1 MLDMPENQELQD
13 KLKELEE
20 YVSKSKNVREMNLAD
35 IVKEVQSGVVHIIH
49 ATKNAETSELERA
62 ASGTGFI
69 VKGRLVTNYHVIHQ
83 CPENSVVVIRTYD
96 SPAKLSD
103 CLKLNHDDLV
113 KRTITAS
120 DEQHC
125 DYVVLDIPELKEKD
139 LYNFSLASYK
149 SKQVGDSILF
159 LGYPFEHLN
168 LVCHA
173 GIISSI
179 YKSNN
184 SIIDTIQVD
193 ASVNPSNSGGPLIDP
208 ETGNVIGIITRK
220 ATGLHKTFEELR
232 SILQENI
239 DIISS
244 STSLGMMSIGGVDPV
259 QGIIASQSQILQLTH
274 HIERSAN
281 VGIGYAFSV
290 EELMNEN
297 FYVV

>member
-1 MLDMPENQELQD
+1 M
-13 KLKELEE
+13 
-20 YVSKSKNVREMNLAD
+20 SLAD
-35 IVKEVQSGVVHIIH
+35 IVKKVQSGVVHIIH
-49 ATKNAETSELERA
+49 ATQDPTTDKLKRSG
-62 ASGTGFI
+62 SGTGFI
-69 VKGRLVTNYHVIHQ
+69 VKGHLVTNYHVIHP
-83 CPENSVVVIRTYD
+83 CYKDSVFVIRTYD
-96 SPAKLSD
+96 SSQSEEFD
-103 CLKLNHDDLV
+103 GIRLNYDQLLEKTD
-113 KRTITAS
+113 TAS

-139 LYNFSLASYK
+139 LYNFSLATHT

-184 SIIDTIQVD
+184 GITDTIQVD

-220 ATGLHKTFEELR
+220 ATGLHRTFEELR
-232 SILQENI
+232 SIIRGNI
-239 DIISS
+239 YIISS
-244 STSLGMMSIGGVDPV
+244 SPSIGMMSIGGVDPV
-259 QGIIASQSQILQLTH
+259 QGIIAGQSQILQLTD

-290 EELMNEN
+290 EKLMTEN